1 MPYRQAIAK
10 NRTSTGCA
18 SARHHG
24 GILESSAG
32 WGPSCGTARLTV
44 RFSLRIGAAI
54 CAELLLL
61 VVLASG
67 TGMAQEPQP
76 ILGSPPSSLEIVAA
90 DQEDA
95 VLPAQGA
102 DLPSLQEQ
110 LQELQLR
117 LQKMEQAMAGSQG
130 SGLEGAAKGVQPQ
143 SPTRTPGAPI
153 SDTPATSSASGPK
166 QPSGGAKSK
175 VDENALA
182 GDWVDV
188 SSEKWNVR
196 MGGHI
201 QMDFVTWASASPSI
215 PDTLNYF
222 NFRRLRLLA
231 DGTGYGVYDFRLQM
245 TLEPEA
251 FGDNPTLSVTT
262 PQVKDAYL
270 SMNEIPGLGRLRI
283 GNFFV
288 PFGLEQVTN
297 DTMNV
302 FLERSIPTQ
311 GVFTADREV
320 GIALYNS
327 TPSQNVA
334 WATGFFIDS
343 INEAAK
349 KRFDDNQ
356 GYRASG
362 RISWIPLYD
371 EPSQG
376 RYVVYTGAGVLHTDD
391 HDDRVSLRARPQVS
405 EGPRLMNTGAMDVD
419 HFTTANIESAV
430 VWGPVTIQS
439 EAYLSTLSMIQG
451 GSNTANGAYVHATYF
466 VTGENRFFERFGQHG
481 TQFGRTTPFSN
492 FHCTRGGWSPGALEL
507 KARWSRLDLN
517 QLDSGQYNDL
527 TVGFNW
533 YWNDRTRW
541 MFDWI
546 HPITSDTAVFG
557 ATQSNII
564 GSRFDFNW

>member
-1 MPYRQAIAK
+1 MLQRQASATTP
-10 NRTSTGCA
+10 NASRHARARCRVLHA
-18 SARHHG
+18 SARRKPHG
-24 GILESSAG
+24 VLDRFPFGFHL
-32 WGPSCGTARLTV
+32 WTRLA
-44 RFSLRIGAAI
+44 IGLG
-54 CAELLLL
+54 LLLGFIPGGG
-61 VVLASG
+61 VIR
-67 TGMAQEPQP
+67 AQEPRPSPESIPSNAEVVSAAQP
-76 ILGSPPSSLEIVAA
+76 VG
-90 DQEDA
+90 
-95 VLPAQGA
+95 VLPPQET
-102 DLPSLQEQ
+102 DTLTLQQQ

-117 LQKMEQAMAGSQG
+117 LQKMEQAMAGSG
-130 SGLEGAAKGVQPQ
+130 ANGLEGLAKDAPPP
-143 SPTRTPGAPI
+143 SSSRTPGDGQK
-153 SDTPATSSASGPK
+153 SDTTATSSTSAPKQASGGEK
-166 QPSGGAKSK
+166 GKA
-175 VDENALA
+175 DDNASL
-182 GDWVDV
+182 GNWVDV

-201 QMDFVTWASASPSI
+201 QMDFIMWADASASI

-311 GVFTADREV
+311 GIFTPDREV

-327 TPSQNVA
+327 TPSQNLA

-376 RYVVYTGAGVLHTDD
+376 RYVFYTGAGILHTDD
-391 HDDRVSLRARPQVS
+391 HDERVLLRARPQIS
-405 EGPRLMNTGAMDVD
+405 EGPRLLNTGPLDVD

-430 VWGPVTIQS
+430 VLGPVTIQS
-439 EAYLSTLSMIQG
+439 EAYLSSLNMIQG
-451 GSNTANGAYVHATYF
+451 GSRTANGAYVHATWF

-517 QLDSGQYNDL
+517 NLDSGQYNDF

-546 HPITSDTAVFG
+546 HPITSDTAAFG
-557 ATQSNII
+557 ATQSDIL

>member
-1 MPYRQAIAK
+1 MPHLQDFA
-10 NRTSTGCA
+10 NTRTSTGCA
-18 SARHHG
+18 SARQSG

-32 WGPSCGTARLTV
+32 CGQSNGTSRLPF
-44 RFSLRIGAAI
+44 RLRLRIGTAMRATV
-54 CAELLLL
+54 LLC

-67 TGMAQEPQP
+67 LGMAQEPKP
-76 ILGSPPSSLEIVAA
+76 SWVTPPLSLETVAA
-90 DQEDA
+90 VQSLG
-95 VLPAQGA
+95 VLPSQATEP
-102 DLPSLQEQ
+102 PSLQEQ

-117 LQKMEQAMAGSQG
+117 LQKMEQAMAGSEG
-130 SGLEGAAKGVQPQ
+130 SGWEDVAENAQPRDKTAA
-143 SPTRTPGAPI
+143 
-153 SDTPATSSASGPK
+153 SSTAGLK
-166 QPSGGAKSK
+166 QPSGGAKSTT
-175 VDENALA
+175 DENALA

-311 GVFTADREV
+311 GIFTPDREV

-327 TPSQNVA
+327 TASQNLA

-362 RISWIPLYD
+362 RVSWIPLYD

-376 RYVVYTGAGVLHTDD
+376 RYVLYTGAGVLHTVD

-405 EGPRLMNTGAMDVD
+405 EGPRLMNTGSLDVD
-419 HFTTANIESAV
+419 RFTTANLEGAL

-439 EAYLSTLSMIQG
+439 EAYLSSLSMIQG
-451 GSNTANGAYVHATYF
+451 GSRTANGAYVHATWF
-466 VTGENRFFERFGQHG
+466 VTGENRFLERFGQHG

-492 FHCTRGGWSPGALEL
+492 FHWTRGGWSPGALEL

-517 QLDSGQYNDL
+517 DLDSGQYNDL